1 MQKEYTQTKEQVLEG
16 LRTDRQGL
24 SAQEAEKRLR
34 EHGENRLKEA
44 EKLTLFQRFVQ
55 QLKDPML
62 LILLAAAAVSAV
74 TNILSHESFT
84 EVIIILLVVLLNR
97 SYIISVIVT
106 FFYTAVNYIFGLSEA
121 FTTQPF
127 GLNLGT
133 LLPGPLTFR
142 WYFQYLDFSNAS
154 AEMLGLLERVSP
166 YFVTTAQ
173 AFLVTGAEAVVFLA
187 LIALVYK
194 RQGV

>member
-24 SAQEAEKRLR
+24 SAQEAEKRLQ

-106 FFYTAVNYIFGLSEA
+106 FFYTAVNYIFGLNDL
-121 FTTQPF
+121 FITQPF

-142 WYFQYLDFSNAS
+142 WYFQYLDFSNAG

-173 AFLVTGAEAVVFLA
+173 AFLVTGAEAAVFLA